1 MAANPASSH
10 AAGVAGLVLAGG
22 QGLRMG
28 GRDKGLID
36 FRGKPLA
43 AQVVERLAPQV
54 ERVILSANRNAERYA
69 AFCPEV
75 VDDAFAHA
83 VSTDAASADHASKD
97 DRHGG
102 RYDGPLAG
110 LLAGMEA
117 ARRHGLPLLAAA
129 PCDMPFLPPDLVA
142 RLRQALEGGNDKGAV
157 DLAYASAGDRTQ
169 PLVCLLRTALAD
181 HLRAWM
187 ADGGRK
193 VMDWQRSLNAVEV
206 AFADAGAFRNCN
218 TPEDLEG

>member
-28 GRDKGLID
+28 GREKGLID

-83 VSTDAASADHASKD
+83 VSTDASSADHASKD
-97 DRHGG
+97 DHHGG

-117 ARRHGLPLLAAA
+117 AHRHGLPLLAAA

-142 RLRQALEGGNDKGAV
+142 RLRQALEGGNDKWGASIWPMPP
-157 DLAYASAGDRTQ
+157 LETGRNRWSACCAPRWPAICG
-169 PLVCLLRTALAD
+169 PGWRTA
-181 HLRAWM
+181 
-187 ADGGRK
+187 
-193 VMDWQRSLNAVEV
+193 
-206 AFADAGAFRNCN
+206 DAR
-218 TPEDLEG
+218 